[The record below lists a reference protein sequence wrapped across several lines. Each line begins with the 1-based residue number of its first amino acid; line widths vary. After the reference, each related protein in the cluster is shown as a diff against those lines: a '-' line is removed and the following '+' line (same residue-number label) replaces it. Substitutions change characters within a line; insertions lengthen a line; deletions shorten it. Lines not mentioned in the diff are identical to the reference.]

1 MPGCAKAPEAYRQ
14 AGLYDRL
21 IARGAVDAGVVL
33 PGRYVDDA
41 DPAAHRVRNQD
52 AIIDH
57 SERLAARIDRLL
69 DDGHAPLALGGDC
82 SLLIGAGLALS
93 RRGRHGLV
101 HLDGHTDFRHPGNN
115 PSCASLAG
123 EDLAAAVGI
132 HWPAVANID
141 ERGPYFD
148 PADVVHIGC
157 RDNDEDLTELQ
168 RTIAGVYPASA
179 VRQHGPPF
187 VAEEALDAID
197 STRTAGYWLHLDV
210 DVLDPALM
218 PAVDSPDPD
227 GLAVEDLVDLLTRL
241 APPAL
246 GAHVTIYDPELD
258 LDGSYA
264 RLLPD
269 VLTAGLA
276 DLGTQATG
284 EATAAITF
292 DR

>member
-1 MPGCAKAPEAYRQ
+1 MIALLSAPTNLGLRPPQVSSVPGCAKAPEAYRQ

-69 DDGHAPLALGGDC
+69 DDGHAPLVLGGDC

-148 PADVVHIGC
+148 PADVVAYWLPRQRRRPHRAPANHRRRLPRVRGAPARAALRC
-157 RDNDEDLTELQ
+157 RRGSRRD
-168 RTIAGVYPASA
+168 R
-179 VRQHGPPF
+179 
-187 VAEEALDAID
+187 LDAN
-197 STRTAGYWLHLDV
+197 S
-210 DVLDPALM
+210 
-218 PAVDSPDPD
+218 
-227 GLAVEDLVDLLTRL
+227 
-241 APPAL
+241 
-246 GAHVTIYDPELD
+246 
-258 LDGSYA
+258 
-264 RLLPD
+264 RLLASPRRRRARSSTD
-269 VLTAGLA
+269 ARRRQPRPGRTRRRGSGRPAH
-276 DLGTQATG
+276 ATRPTC
-284 EATAAITF
+284 ARRSRDHLRPRPRPRRPLRPTP
-292 DR
+292 R